1 VSIIDHEID
10 PDFVDLAFALKGQA
24 VAVAYLDRLWDE
36 LLARLPWFASEPHAA
51 ILPLAG
57 VTVTDAAVYLSSRA
71 RLILRLPRVRVDE
84 ARALRGAS
92 FDLGGPVAVE
102 VGEAQARPLMAATVI
117 HSSFVTYAPPEL
129 PDEAAFVAA
138 CRAELETL
146 ALAPQMV
153 CGKARSA
160 QVGGCERAG
169 FSLMLHGLGSKDS
182 LRLQRLGL
190 GAARQRGCG
199 VFVPHK
205 AVVAVSD

>member
-1 VSIIDHEID
+1 MSIIDHEID
-10 PDFVDLAFALKGQA
+10 PDFVDLAFALKGRA
-24 VAVAYLDRLWDE
+24 VALAYLDRLWGE
-36 LLARLPWFASEPHAA
+36 LLARLPWFENEPHAA
-51 ILPLAG
+51 ILPLTG
-57 VTVTDAAVYLSSRA
+57 VTQTDEAIFLSSRA
-71 RLILRLPRVRVDE
+71 RLILRLPRGRVVD
-84 ARALRGAS
+84 ARVLRGAS
-92 FDLGGPVAVE
+92 MDLGGPVAVE
-102 VGEAQARPLMAATVI
+102 VGEALERPLMAASVI

-129 PDEAAFVAA
+129 PDEASFVAA

-153 CGKARSA
+153 CGKARST
-160 QVGGCERAG
+160 QVGGCQRAG

-190 GAARQRGCG
+190 GASRQRGCG